1 MDSSAAKD
9 FSMDTIS
16 DSDGKVTPIKEK
28 TKDKEETREFSSSKD
43 LSPILKNPMLHRIE
57 SSNILM
63 AEDNFIGIS
72 GLIGAGKTTLA
83 RELGKVLNLPVYY
96 EPIVENEYL
105 EDFYRD
111 MKRYSFSFQIYLLN
125 CRFRQHQQV
134 LWNGTGGIQD
144 RTLYEDS
151 IFAKVLYED
160 GNMEEREYKTYLNL
174 FRNMS
179 NFMKKNTLIVHLD
192 VKPEESL
199 RRIKIRARGCETGI
213 TVDYLTKL
221 YNAYEEFLKEIS
233 KVIPVIRVNYS
244 KFKTAEEMAQI
255 IKKEYDNMHNIK
267 NVEYNIKFI

>member
-1 MDSSAAKD
+1 MDTSNAKD
-9 FSMDTIS
+9 ISMDTIS
-16 DSDGKVTPIKEK
+16 SDGKVTPIKEK
-28 TKDKEETREFSSSKD
+28 KKEGEDNLEFSSEKD
-43 LSPILKNPMLHRIE
+43 LSPILKNPLLHRIE

-96 EPIVENEYL
+96 EPVVENEYL

-199 RRIKIRARGCETGI
+199 RRIKMRARGCETGI

-233 KVIPVIRVNYS
+233 KVIPVIRVDYS

-255 IKKEYDNMHNIK
+255 IKREYDNMHNIK
-267 NVEYNIKFI
+267 TVEFNPEA